1 MLSYKNIALSTLI
14 LLVSVGSALAEQTGW
29 ISGAAWARK
38 SDELSEKGLL
48 PTKFECRDTLKPGLD
63 MAAGEVRVTYTR
75 NVNDIGWYWYATSNI
90 TTANEEL
97 KAKGYHPVS
106 IGTFFR
112 KKSGLKLYC
121 ALYYKD

>member
-1 MLSYKNIALSTLI
+1 MLSYKNIAVTTLAI
-14 LLVSVGSALAEQTGW
+14 LVSIVPAFAGQTGW
-29 ISGAAWARK
+29 ISGHDWRRK
-38 SDELSEKGLL
+38 VDELSAKGLL
-48 PTKFECRDTLKPGLD
+48 PTKFECRDTLKPGFD
-63 MAAGEVRVTYTR
+63 MGAGEVRVTYTE
-75 NVNDIGWYWYATSNI
+75 NVYDIAWYWYATSNI

-112 KKSGLKLYC
+112 KKSGLKVYC